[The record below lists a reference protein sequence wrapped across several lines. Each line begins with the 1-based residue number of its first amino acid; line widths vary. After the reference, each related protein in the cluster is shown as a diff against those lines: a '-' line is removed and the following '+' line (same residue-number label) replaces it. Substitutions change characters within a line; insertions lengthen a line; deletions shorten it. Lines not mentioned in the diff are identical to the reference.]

1 MADRRVKLTYTQ
13 ALVDQPIL
21 HQMIGKYGLLTNI
34 RRAEVNDSG
43 GWLIVDLRG
52 EEQTI
57 NQAIKW
63 LREVGIEV
71 EE

>member
-1 MADRRVKLTYTQ
+1 MADRSVKLTYTR

-21 HQMIGKYGLLTNI
+21 HQMIAKFGLLTNI
-34 RRAEVNDSG
+34 RRAEVNEAG
-43 GWLIVDLRG
+43 GWLIVELRG

-57 NQAIKW
+57 EQALEW

-71 EE
+71 GE